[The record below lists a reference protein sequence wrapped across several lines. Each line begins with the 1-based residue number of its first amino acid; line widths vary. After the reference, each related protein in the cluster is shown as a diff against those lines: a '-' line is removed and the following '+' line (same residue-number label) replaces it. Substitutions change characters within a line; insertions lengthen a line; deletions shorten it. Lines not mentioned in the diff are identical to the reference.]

1 MAVSLSTPKKKRIE
15 RLAKDEAYKNTH
27 TQKKRIKL

>member
-1 MAVSLSTPKKKRIE
+1 MAVSLSTPKKRIE

-27 TQKKRIKL
+27 TQKKKN